1 MDTKSV
7 RLFFTIIVVI
17 YAYTQSVSANGI
29 VANGMV
35 AGTASNSVDLMCRNK
50 AKEIA
55 AETYKSC
62 ITESKQAQVSS
73 LRDEY
78 KAELTDVKNR
88 YDEKLKKI
96 SEGQSETTQSVKV
109 KAQDSDSSL
118 RIKSEKQSKS
128 SQRNGRVNKRAS
140 GAREIPL
147 KDEDLSSNNT
157 DVSTVEIVELPI
169 ESE

>member
-1 MDTKSV
+1 MDTKSI
-7 RLFFTIIVVI
+7 RLFFTIIVVL
-17 YAYTQSVSANGI
+17 YAYTQSVSA
-29 VANGMV
+29 AS
-35 AGTASNSVDLMCRNK
+35 AGSSTDLLCRNK

-78 KAELTDVKNR
+78 KTELAEVKNR
-88 YDEKLKKI
+88 YDEKLKMI
-96 SEGQSETTQSVKV
+96 SQGQSDATQLVKL
-109 KAQDSDSSL
+109 KNQDSDSNP

-128 SQRNGRVNKRAS
+128 SQQNGRVNKRAS

-147 KDEDLSSNNT
+147 KDEDLTSNNT

>member
-1 MDTKSV
+1 MDTKSI
-7 RLFFTIIVVI
+7 RLFFTIIVVL
-17 YAYTQSVSANGI
+17 YAYTQSVSA
-29 VANGMV
+29 
-35 AGTASNSVDLMCRNK
+35 ASTGSSTDLLCRNK

-78 KAELTDVKNR
+78 KAELAEVKNR
-88 YDEKLKKI
+88 YDEKLKMI
-96 SEGQSETTQSVKV
+96 SQGQAEATQSVKV
-109 KAQDSDSSL
+109 KNQDSDSNP

-128 SQRNGRVNKRAS
+128 SLQNRRVNKRAS

>member
-1 MDTKSV
+1 MDTKSI
-7 RLFFTIIVVI
+7 RLFFTIIVVL
-17 YAYTQSVSANGI
+17 YAHTQTVSA
-29 VANGMV
+29 
-35 AGTASNSVDLMCRNK
+35 ASTGSSTDLLCRNK

-62 ITESKQAQVSS
+62 TTESKQAQVSS

-78 KAELTDVKNR
+78 KAELAEVKNR
-88 YDEKLKKI
+88 YDEKLKMI
-96 SEGQSETTQSVKV
+96 SQGQTEATQLVKV
-109 KAQDSDSSL
+109 KAQDSDSNL
-118 RIKSEKQSKS
+118 RNKSEKQSKS
-128 SQRNGRVNKRAS
+128 GSSSRVNKRAS

-157 DVSTVEIVELPI
+157 DVSAVEIVELPI

>member
-1 MDTKSV
+1 MDRKSI
-7 RLFFTIIVVI
+7 RLFFTIIVVL
-17 YAYTQSVSANGI
+17 YAYTQSVSANG
-29 VANGMV
+29 MV
-35 AGTASNSVDLMCRNK
+35 AANAGSSTDLLCRNK

-78 KAELTDVKNR
+78 KAKLAELKDH
-88 YDEKLKKI
+88 YDGELKKI
-96 SEGQSETTQSVKV
+96 SQGQTEATQSVKV

-118 RIKSEKQSKS
+118 RIKSVKQSKS
-128 SQRNGRVNKRAS
+128 GSNNRVNKRAS